1 MTRKQLRRSAFAALV
16 AGLLCA
22 PAEAAPGLFRAYL
35 SSTGNDLNACALA
48 SPCRLLPAALAA
60 VADGGEIWML
70 DSANYNTAQ
79 VEVTKS
85 VTILAIPGALGR
97 VLATGGGSALNINT
111 ASVKVALRNLVIVQF
126 GSGTYGVTFVQ
137 GGELTMTGCEVANVG
152 TGVYAVAPNS
162 KVSIKDSVLRD
173 SNTGVYVG
181 GTTIATI
188 DRTRIEN
195 NLTYGINIGN
205 LARLTAS
212 NSFVTGNSTGMYLYA
227 GGGSIRSRRS
237 RRPSCRA
244 TAPGSCR
251 SAGWRRCRAG
261 HPHTERGQQQ
271 QHWDQAFAGLRRSC
285 PDHRRRQHHQPQP
298 PGNPVPEQRRRANRV
313 QPRQQLGE
321 VQCPR
326 LHRHGLGV
334 HRPRGAIG
342 GGNRNDRRAA
352 EGGPYFS

>member
-1 MTRKQLRRSAFAALV
+1 MTRKQLRRSAFAALA

-22 PAEAAPGLFRAYL
+22 PAEAATGLFRAYL

-85 VTILAIPGALGR
+85 VTILAIPGALGS

-152 TGVYAVAPNS
+152 TGVYAIAPNS

-181 GTTIATI
+181 STTIATI

-227 GGGSIRSRRS
+227 GGGSNSQSQIAQTVVSS
-237 RRPSCRA
+237 NGTGIYVEALVGGDAAQA
-244 TAPGSCR
+244 TLTQSVVSNNNIGIKLSQGS
-251 SAGWRRCRAG
+251 
-261 HPHTERGQQQ
+261 
-271 QHWDQAFAGLRRSC
+271 
-285 PDHRRRQHHQPQP
+285 
-298 PGNPVPEQRRRANRV
+298 
-313 QPRQQLGE
+313 
-321 VQCPR
+321 
-326 LHRHGLGV
+326 
-334 HRPRGAIG
+334 GAIAQIIVDGSTINHNQQGIQFLSSG
-342 GGNRNDRRAA
+342 GVPTAFSRGNNSVRFNVLDFTGTGSAFTALAA
-352 EGGPYFS
+352 Q